1 MSSEKI
7 RAIERHFE
15 NVPYGNN
22 SLSSEIHGIANQTKI
37 NAVVKNLVMMT
48 DVAMQDNNMELAESL
63 KAGVYKISK
72 QLDILKNIKEEY
84 VMDLRTR
91 SNWTDHGWD
100 DNFFTENG
108 QINLDENMNLL
119 LTAFDPSTQG
129 LMQKKLDDI
138 TVEWESVGD
147 WMQTLMQAKQDL
159 IKAKGGLDTPPPF
172 DIDFFTNNL
181 IKDNWRSILSDPDP
195 TLDPNGYHNGYR
207 LQQILHLAANENGDI
222 PIDYNLEKSSFD
234 PTTDTRIFEVI
245 SNDLKTAFYPNYQ
258 SKNEATKADE
268 LMNRIKQV

>member
-7 RAIERHFE
+7 KSIERYYE
-15 NVPYGNN
+15 NMPYGKK
-22 SLSSEIHGIANQTKI
+22 SLSSEIHGPVNQAAI
-37 NAVVKNLVMMT
+37 NAIVKNLVAMS
-48 DVAMQDNNMELAESL
+48 DVAKQDGNNDLAESL
-63 KAGVYKISK
+63 KNGVYKIAK
-72 QLDILKNIKEEY
+72 QLDTLKMIKEEHAL
-84 VMDLRTR
+84 DLRTR
-91 SNWTDHGWD
+91 SNWADHGWD
-100 DNFFTENG
+100 DNFMVENG
-108 QINLDENMNLL
+108 QINLDESMNLL
-119 LTAFDPSTQG
+119 LTAFDPTTQG
-129 LMQKKLDDI
+129 LVQKKIEDI

-159 IKAKGGLDTPPPF
+159 IKAKGGLNTPPPF

-222 PIDYNLEKSSFD
+222 PVDYNLNKNSFD
-234 PTTDTRIFEVI
+234 PTNDTRIFEVI
-245 SNDLKTAFYPNYQ
+245 SNDLKSAFYPNYQ
-258 SKNEATKADE
+258 STNEAAKADD

>member
-15 NVPYGNN
+15 HVPYGNN

-108 QINLDENMNLL
+108 QINLDDNMTLH
-119 LTAFDPSTQG
+119 LTAFHTSTHG
-129 LMQKKLDDI
+129 LMQQTLEDRP
-138 TVEWESVGD
+138 VECESVGY
-147 WMQTLMQAKQDL
+147 WMQQLMKR
-159 IKAKGGLDTPPPF
+159 TR
-172 DIDFFTNNL
+172 DI
-181 IKDNWRSILSDPDP
+181 
-195 TLDPNGYHNGYR
+195 
-207 LQQILHLAANENGDI
+207 
-222 PIDYNLEKSSFD
+222 
-234 PTTDTRIFEVI
+234 
-245 SNDLKTAFYPNYQ
+245 
-258 SKNEATKADE
+258 
-268 LMNRIKQV
+268 